1 VRAAVLLLLLAC
13 APAAPSEPCYEP
25 LGEVTLNG
33 YRVSR
38 DPGLPLPGPV
48 CAHHEPNMEEYP

>member
-1 VRAAVLLLLLAC
+1 VRAASLLLLLAC
-13 APAAPSEPCYEP
+13 AAPSEPCYEP

-48 CAHHEPNMEEYP
+48 CAHHEPNPED

>member
-1 VRAAVLLLLLAC
+1 VRAAPLLVLLAC
-13 APAAPSEPCYEP
+13 AAPSEPCYEP

-48 CAHHEPNMEEYP
+48 CAHEPNPED